1 MRLIDWLQKSGKSA
15 AQCAEFLGISAPAFS
30 GYVTGKTEPRL
41 RLAVKIVEEL
51 TDFAV
56 TYKDLIIGQV
66 ENSEVDSL

>member
-1 MRLIDWLQKSGKSA
+1 MKLIDWLQKSGKSA

-41 RLAVKIVEEL
+41 RFAVKIVEEL
-51 TDFAV
+51 TNHEV
-56 TYKDLIIGQV
+56 GYRDLIIGQV